1 MGPSNVR
8 PEGWFRR
15 HPPDALVLPFMMAIC
30 SRYLNKALSFY
41 FARDLHHAAA
51 GRVPPHRFSEK
62 GLDMTKIIDPPY
74 VMSMA
79 DRVTYGM
86 VAGIVVLGVLAFV
99 FLQ

>member
-1 MGPSNVR
+1 
-8 PEGWFRR
+8 
-15 HPPDALVLPFMMAIC
+15 MMAIC

-51 GRVPPHRFSEK
+51 GRVPPHRFIK
-62 GLDMTKIIDPPY
+62 RGLDMTKIIDPPY

-79 DRVTYGM
+79 DRVTYGI
-86 VAGIVVLGVLAFV
+86 VAGIVLLGVVAFI